1 MAMHRFSAG
10 KLIVRGNSNNTGPS
24 YNVEHPLNLLI
35 GRTPTEKQKLMAVI
49 PPRPTVLPS
58 SVDLRSR
65 MPPVYNQGALGSCT
79 ANALCAL
86 VQFLDPR
93 LQGSRL
99 FVYYNERRK
108 EGTIPDDAGAY
119 LFDGISTLETYG
131 VCPETM
137 WPYNISKFAEAPP
150 NPCYVDAETHQTL
163 VAQTIPNN
171 ATTMKNALDQG
182 IPFCVG
188 ILVYP
193 AFVSASVSKT
203 GTVPMPS
210 GRPLGGHAVVVV
222 GYNDKTQRW
231 ILRNSWGTSWGDKGY
246 FTLPYAYLLNQA
258 WASDMWMI
266 KQVEMPTVV

>member
-1 MAMHRFSAG
+1 MHRFSAG
-10 KLIVRGNSNNTGPS
+10 KLIVRGNNSNTAPA
-24 YNVEHPLNLLI
+24 YHVEHPLNLLI

-49 PPRPTVLPS
+49 PPRPTALPS

-137 WPYNISKFAEAPP
+137 WPYIISKFAEAPP
-150 NPCYVDAETHQTL
+150 NPCYVNAETHQTL

-171 ATTMKNALDQG
+171 ATKS
-182 IPFCVG
+182 P
-188 ILVYP
+188 
-193 AFVSASVSKT
+193 SASTPWTLFRRSVSQSL
-203 GTVPMPS
+203 VF
-210 GRPLGGHAVVVV
+210 GRILNCHKGHSQSLSKMQIC
-222 GYNDKTQRW
+222 D
-231 ILRNSWGTSWGDKGY
+231 
-246 FTLPYAYLLNQA
+246 
-258 WASDMWMI
+258 
-266 KQVEMPTVV
+266 